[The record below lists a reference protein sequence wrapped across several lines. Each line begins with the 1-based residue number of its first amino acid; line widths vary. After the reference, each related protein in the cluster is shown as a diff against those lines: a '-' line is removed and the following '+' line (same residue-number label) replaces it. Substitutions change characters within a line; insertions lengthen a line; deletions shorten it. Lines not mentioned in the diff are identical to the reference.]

1 MELKMN
7 NLKKSTS
14 ISHKESMEIDVFLY
28 QKNLVN
34 ESIGFLRKVES
45 KAKQLKTGKVKL
57 IAILIDE

>member
-1 MELKMN
+1 MN
-7 NLKKSTS
+7 DLKKSTS
-14 ISHKESMEIDVFLY
+14 IRHKESMEIDVSLY

-34 ESIGFLRKVES
+34 ESVGFLRKVES